1 MHNPF
6 HDNGAACTYIYILT
20 HMYDTF
26 IDFKNT
32 YLLLFLGIFTK
43 NFLRLTT
50 NFDIISIGDN
60 YQK

>member
-26 IDFKNT
+26 IDFKKT
-32 YLLLFLGIFTK
+32 YLQLFLGIFTK
-43 NFLRLTT
+43 CSDTYICELSTFIMGESR
-50 NFDIISIGDN
+50 II
-60 YQK
+60 